1 MIKKSHDILMLLV
14 LPAAIL
20 ATGCVHG
27 TSKPQ
32 TEPQELRVEGEIST
46 GQFGCLQVKT
56 ADGQRYTLAR
66 DLEGSK
72 PGQRVWIEG
81 YVVKTK
87 GCMPGVSLM
96 PRHAG
101 LMDAATVAE
110 AVPVAGSSGH

>member
-1 MIKKSHDILMLLV
+1 MVKRNHDILMLLV
-14 LPAAIL
+14 VPAAIL
-20 ATGCVHG
+20 ANGCMHA

-32 TEPQELRVEGEIST
+32 VQPQELRVEGEIST

-72 PGQRVWIEG
+72 PGQHVWVEG

-87 GCMPGVSLM
+87 GCMPGLSLM

-101 LMDAATVAE
+101 LMDAAAVAE
-110 AVPVAGSSGH
+110 AAPVAGSGRH